1 MHHLSGTMRDSAE
14 INPSPDHV
22 LLDFAFRPRSVAVVG
37 ASATRGKWSNE
48 VFRHLVRH
56 FDGTLIPI
64 NPFRQEVEG
73 LETAP
78 SLSALEHPVDYA
90 IIVVPR
96 EQAVRAV
103 EDCARADVPVV
114 HVLTAGFSEVGGEG
128 PSLQQALVDAIQ
140 GSNSRLIGPNSMGLF
155 SAGAGLT
162 FARDSKFGAGSLA
175 FISQSGGLCYDV
187 LLKGQA
193 RGLNFGKI
201 LSVGNNAD
209 LDWADYIRYFAQ
221 DEETSAIALYLE
233 SVGDGAALYRELR
246 AATQRKPVFIL
257 KGGKTSA
264 GQNSAASHTGRLAG
278 GYDVW
283 QAMFSQAGAQ
293 EVDSLEDMLVA
304 LQATEV
310 AAQMSGACQAMIMGT
325 GGGATVLVADACAE
339 AGIDMAALDASTIDA
354 LAGSVPGAEDFGGIG
369 NPLELGADRLLA
381 TPDMLVNL
389 CSASLKDAKVGV
401 VLAHL
406 NLAAIANNLSGG
418 VAAWEDI
425 CTRLKRHRSVDGHIC
440 LVLRNADAGAI
451 PAELAQIAKSTL
463 LELGGLSVHETMEG
477 ALRMV
482 RRLQDLR
489 TQPSAAQD
497 ETPENHHDAP
507 STSEP
512 LKGDAFRKL
521 AASYG
526 VAFSAW
532 AATNSIDEAIQK
544 AHEIGF
550 PVALKTAA
558 PDIVHKSD
566 VGCVRIGIADDA
578 ALRSAHTEIVTN
590 ATVAGSDHASSVL
603 VEQMVDG
610 LAEIVIGVKQSVTFG
625 PVILAGA
632 GGTWVEV
639 MKDRSLRL
647 CPVSEFEAIEMLQE
661 LRCWPLLDGARGR
674 PKGDVAALARMISG
688 ISRLALDHPEIIEME
703 LNPVIVGA
711 NKAIA
716 VDARASAARN
726 AEV

>member
-1 MHHLSGTMRDSAE
+1 MRDCAE
-14 INPSPDHV
+14 IDPPSGRV

-37 ASATRGKWSNE
+37 ASSARGKWSNE

-64 NPFRQEVEG
+64 NPFRPEVEG
-73 LETAP
+73 IETAP
-78 SLSALEHPVDYA
+78 SVSALDQPADYA

-96 EQAVRAV
+96 EQAVQAV
-103 EDCARADVPVV
+103 EDCAGAGVPVV

-128 PSLQQALVDAIQ
+128 AALQQALLDAIR
-140 GSNSRLIGPNSMGLF
+140 GRGTRLIGPNSMGLF
-155 SAGAGLT
+155 SAGARLT
-162 FARDSKFGAGSLA
+162 FARGSQFGTGSLA
-175 FISQSGGLCYDV
+175 FVSQSGGLCYDV

-209 LDWADYIRYFAQ
+209 LDWADYVRYFSQ
-221 DEETSAIALYLE
+221 DDDTSAIALYLE

-246 AATQRKPVFIL
+246 AATQRKPVFVL
-257 KGGKTSA
+257 KGGKTAA
-264 GQNSAASHTGRLAG
+264 GQRSAASHTGRLTGSYA
-278 GYDVW
+278 VW
-283 QAMFSQAGAQ
+283 QAMFRQAGAM

-304 LQATEV
+304 LQATE
-310 AAQMSGACQAMIMGT
+310 AAAVMPGACDALIMGT

-339 AGIDMAALDASTIDA
+339 TGIDMAVLDDDTIGT
-354 LAGSVPGAEDFGGIG
+354 LAGLVPGAEDFGGIG

-381 TPDMLVNL
+381 TPDMLIDL
-389 CSASLKDAKVGV
+389 CSSALKDASVGV

-406 NLAAIANNLSGG
+406 NLAAVANNLSGG
-418 VAAWEDI
+418 VSAWEDV
-425 CTRLKRHRSVDGHIC
+425 CKRLKRHASATGHIC
-440 LVLRNADAGAI
+440 LVLRNADSGSV
-451 PAELAQIAKSTL
+451 PGKLARIAKSTL
-463 LELGGLSVHETMEG
+463 LKLDGLSLHESMED

-482 RRLQDLR
+482 LWLQELR
-489 TQPSAAQD
+489 TQPAAAKD
-497 ETPENHHDAP
+497 DPPDRHHDLP
-507 STSEP
+507 SNSEP
-512 LKGDAFRKL
+512 LKGDEFRRL
-521 AASYG
+521 AESFG
-526 VAFSAW
+526 VPFSAW
-532 AATNSIDEAIQK
+532 AATNSVDEASQK
-544 AHEIGF
+544 AQEIGF

-578 ALRSAHTEIVTN
+578 ALRSAHAEIVKN
-590 ATVAGSDHASSVL
+590 AAAAGSNHVSSVL

-610 LAEIVIGVKQSVTFG
+610 LAEIVVGVRQSETFG
-625 PVILAGA
+625 PVILVGA

-647 CPVSEFEAIEMLQE
+647 CPISEQEAVEMLQE

-674 PKGDVAALARMISG
+674 PKGDVAALAQMIACVSKM
-688 ISRLALDHPEIIEME
+688 ALDHPEIVEME

-711 NKAIA
+711 DAAIA
-716 VDARASAARN
+716 VDGRASVARDVDASAMQSN
-726 AEV
+726 E